1 MAKYL
6 LKHEIQD
13 LIHIRNII
21 FPEREK
27 AYKKYLIDVLDNDTL
42 SSLQIYEIVSEYDD
56 SYNINFSRNG
66 EDAQSNG
73 INIEH
78 KCSNIKPTKKDII
91 PNAAFQFHA
100 MGNLEYQRYIFV
112 VRRKDTLFPVRL
124 YDISNQE
131 NVKIVIKHLLSERHK
146 WLEKGRLNEVKNMKR
161 DVITLPETLIQ
172 NKLKINK
179 FKVIKNCQV
188 FKD

>member
-13 LIHIRNII
+13 LIYIRNII

-78 KCSNIKPTKKDII
+78 KCSNIKPTKK
-91 PNAAFQFHA
+91 
-100 MGNLEYQRYIFV
+100 E
-112 VRRKDTLFPVRL
+112 
-124 YDISNQE
+124 
-131 NVKIVIKHLLSERHK
+131 
-146 WLEKGRLNEVKNMKR
+146 
-161 DVITLPETLIQ
+161 
-172 NKLKINK
+172 
-179 FKVIKNCQV
+179 
-188 FKD
+188 